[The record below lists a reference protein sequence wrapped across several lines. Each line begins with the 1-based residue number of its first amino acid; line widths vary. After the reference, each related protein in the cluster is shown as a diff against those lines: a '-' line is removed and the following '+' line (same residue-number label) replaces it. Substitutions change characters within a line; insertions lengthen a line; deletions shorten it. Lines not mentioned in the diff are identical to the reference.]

1 MNIQHLVYKTSYKKV
16 FNEIYKYYLKGHK
29 NDDEISN
36 LDQSFY
42 LAWNNLLKT
51 KHKKSEHKE
60 INDSQI
66 YLIEVSQDKDNF
78 VFEDYVDVCLYDEEQ
93 DELFSID
100 FVPWENLI
108 QKDIIPKINLTN
120 EQIMAHILWEITFW
134 GFSAEKVKEAGDN
147 LLNE

>member
-1 MNIQHLVYKTSYKKV
+1 MQIKDLVYKVSYKKV
-16 FNEIYKYYLKGHK
+16 FNEIYRYYLKNK
-29 NDDEISN
+29 SKEEVYN
-36 LDQSFY
+36 LDNNFLS
-42 LAWNNLLKT
+42 AWNNLLKT

-60 INDSQI
+60 LNHFQI
-66 YLIEVSQDKDNF
+66 HLIEISENKDNC
-78 VFEDYVDVCLYDEEQ
+78 VFEDYIDVCLYDEEE

-100 FVPWENLI
+100 FVPWENLM
-108 QKDIIPKINLTN
+108 QKDIISKINLTN

>member
-1 MNIQHLVYKTSYKKV
+1 MQIKDLVYKISYKKV
-16 FNEIYKYYLKGHK
+16 FNEIYRYYLKNK
-29 NDDEISN
+29 SKEEVYN
-36 LDQSFY
+36 LDNNFLS
-42 LAWNNLLKT
+42 AWNNLLKT

-66 YLIEVSQDKDNF
+66 YLIEVSEDKDNF
-78 VFEDYVDVCLYDEEQ
+78 VFEDYIDVCLYDEEN

-100 FVPWENLI
+100 FVQWENLME
-108 QKDIIPKINLTN
+108 KDIISKINLTN

>member
-1 MNIQHLVYKTSYKKV
+1 MQIKDLVYKISYKKV
-16 FNEIYKYYLKGHK
+16 FNEIYRYYLKSK
-29 NDDEISN
+29 SKEEVYN
-36 LDQSFY
+36 LDNNFLS
-42 LAWNNLLKT
+42 AWNNLLKT

-66 YLIEVSQDKDNF
+66 YLIEVSEDKDNF

-108 QKDIIPKINLTN
+108 QKDIISKVNLTN